1 MHFKIRFIF
10 YGYNFINFT
19 DILSY
24 NKLATQSI
32 TYISQSSGASYAV
45 DGNTATCTKQFAI
58 GISAPYKTVWWKVD
72 LGDVH
77 NIYSISIF
85 FKTYD
90 GYGCNKTGVYGMNC
104 NKLCPINCQNNLC
117 NIENGSCFG
126 CKPGW
131 RDILCDKECIEG
143 MYGLKCIQQC
153 PGHCRDN
160 VTCNHVTGHCDGGC
174 DKGWT
179 GALCDKECDDGTY
192 GYDCLHNCSGHCL
205 NDSPCI
211 KQTGHCDMG
220 CKPGYTNTDCS
231 KECMLSYGDNC
242 QYICDVH
249 CINQT
254 CDRIN
259 GSCLYGCKEGTQC
272 GTDNVKHISSA
283 SSSNNLSV
291 TVGILMSACILIIIG
306 VVITILVL
314 RQRSSR
320 TMSNTRVHRVRFKS
334 APAAEESVNGENL
347 SNYQE
352 LNFALQENPYQSMSR

>member
-58 GISAPYKTVWWKVD
+58 GISAPYKTVWWRVD
-72 LGDVH
+72 LGDVY

-90 GYGCNKTGVYGMNC
+90 GYGCSNASFYGINCDTPCPTNCKDNTCQIENGACSLCKPGWTGLDCKLKCRIGWYGMNC
-104 NKLCPINCQNNLC
+104 TK
-117 NIENGSCFG
+117 
-126 CKPGW
+126 
-131 RDILCDKECIEG
+131 
-143 MYGLKCIQQC
+143 QC
-153 PGHCRDN
+153 VGHCKDGAA
-160 VTCNHVTGHCDGGC
+160 CNHVAGNCDRGCAAGWKGGLCGEECNDGG
-174 DKGWT
+174 
-179 GALCDKECDDGTY
+179 Y
-192 GYDCLHNCSGHCL
+192 GYNCVHNCSGHCL
-205 NDSPCI
+205 NNSPCN
-211 KQTGHCDMG
+211 KQTGLCDRG
-220 CKPGYTNTDCS
+220 CNPGYTNSNCS

-259 GSCLYGCKEGTQC
+259 GSCLYDCKEEANC
-272 GTDNVKHISSA
+272 VTDNVKHISSV
-283 SSSNNLSV
+283 SSSNNLPI
-291 TVGILMSACILIIIG
+291 TVGIVMSTCILVIIG

-320 TMSNTRVHRVRFKS
+320 TMSNTSVHRVCCKS
-334 APAAEESVNGENL
+334 APAAEEIVDSEHL